1 MRGGDIYRKN
11 CAACHSGRGEGAV
24 GPALSE
30 LHAQRSL
37 AAMVEWVVKPSN
49 KMPQL
54 YPSTLDAQAVADVA
68 VFVHGL

>member
-1 MRGGDIYRKN
+1 M
-11 CAACHSGRGEGAV
+11 

-30 LHAQRSL
+30 LLAQRSL